1 MLECCKRTY
10 VFYLG
15 ILTDKLEKI
24 AYWPKLFLNFFKI
37 FDFTWSLMHVF
48 QCLFI
53 FESHFFLKFLVS
65 DLKEEHCFQNE
76 AEYSSIL

>member
-1 MLECCKRTY
+1 M
-10 VFYLG
+10 
-15 ILTDKLEKI
+15 
-24 AYWPKLFLNFFKI
+24 
-37 FDFTWSLMHVF
+37 FDFTWSLTRVF

-53 FESHFFLKFLVS
+53 FESLFFLKFLVS